1 MKVTQLL
8 MLTEKY
14 FHNTQKTS
22 YMKNTVKFLALAG
35 LSISLAAC
43 NKAKFVDEDFVSFG
57 TNRVSVTEDV
67 GILTIPVALYGA
79 DECVVTYVVTDE
91 TAKAGVNYEV
101 VDRNGKPNK
110 SGVLTLSNSDK
121 AVNDSIRVRITDLTG
136 TDTGNL
142 TFSIAL
148 KETSEDAIVVG
159 AFNTCICTI
168 VDNDGGLTK
177 LLGSYAGTGTDTDGA
192 AVEFEFDLEEYNPAA
207 DPETQYPKANC
218 MLTNGKMLFTAL
230 GNNMTFAEPL
240 YAYFDSN
247 MAQLHVYGLQ
257 PFNRY
262 NFGDPVGVC
271 YVAWGNNATS
281 MAQLLSKEDIIINA
295 GDGSLELAENMVLWL
310 LDQTGAPNGYNA
322 GDLKA
327 GYKWTK

>member
-121 AVNDSIRVRITDLTG
+121 AVNDSISQDYR
-136 TDTGNL
+136 
-142 TFSIAL
+142 
-148 KETSEDAIVVG
+148 
-159 AFNTCICTI
+159 
-168 VDNDGGLTK
+168 
-177 LLGSYAGTGTDTDGA
+177 SYW
-192 AVEFEFDLEEYNPAA
+192 
-207 DPETQYPKANC
+207 
-218 MLTNGKMLFTAL
+218 
-230 GNNMTFAEPL
+230 
-240 YAYFDSN
+240 
-247 MAQLHVYGLQ
+247 
-257 PFNRY
+257 NRY
-262 NFGDPVGVC
+262 RQP
-271 YVAWGNNATS
+271 
-281 MAQLLSKEDIIINA
+281 DI
-295 GDGSLELAENMVLWL
+295 
-310 LDQTGAPNGYNA
+310 QYCP
-322 GDLKA
+322 
-327 GYKWTK
+327 

>member
-1 MKVTQLL
+1 
-8 MLTEKY
+8 MLTEKS
-14 FHNTQKTS
+14 FHNTQKNS
-22 YMKNTVKFLALAG
+22 FMKNTVKFLALAS

-43 NKAKFVDEDFVSFG
+43 NKAKFVDEDFVSLE
-57 TNRVSVTEDV
+57 TNRVSVTEDA
-67 GILTIPVALYGA
+67 GILKIPVALYGA
-79 DECVVTYVVTDE
+79 DECVVTYAVADE
-91 TAKAGVNYEV
+91 TAKAGVNYEI

-110 SGVLTLSNSDK
+110 SGVLTISNSDK
-121 AVNDSIRVRITDLTG
+121 AVNDSIRIKITDLTG

-142 TFSIAL
+142 TFSITL
-148 KETSEDAIVVG
+148 KETSDDAISVG
-159 AFNTCICTI
+159 AFNTCKCTI

-177 LLGSYAGTGTDTDGA
+177 LLGSYTGTGTDTKGA
-192 AVEFEFDLEEYNPAA
+192 DVQFEFDLEEYNPAA
-207 DPETQYPKANC
+207 DPETMYPKANC
-218 MLTNGKMLFTAL
+218 MLANGKMLFAN
-230 GNNMTFAEPL
+230 GNNMSFAEPL

-262 NFGDPVGVC
+262 NFGDPVGIC
-271 YVAWGNNATS
+271 YVAWGNDASS

-295 GDGSLELAENMVLWL
+295 GDGSLELAENMLLWL
-310 LDQTGAPNGYNA
+310 LDQTGTPNGYTA